1 MKQNLQLRISQNL
14 ALTPQLQQ
22 SIRLLQL
29 SSLELNQELDV
40 ILQENP
46 LLELVDGD
54 NPDADLDDDIALPE
68 LANDAD
74 NDQVGADGES
84 SQMDGEDFDAF
95 SNIDYQ
101 ALDSKDSTNPTP
113 STEEAPQEIASQQED
128 FSATDF
134 DEDYEEYGSASNW
147 DEGSRQNNSDDDD
160 GDYSRQEIIAESL
173 RDHLLNQLKLM
184 PFSER
189 DQNLVFLLIDSIN
202 EDGYLEESLEELA
215 ESLPLELEI
224 ELVELQTALKH
235 IQNLDPPGIGATNLQ
250 ECIMLQLNILPKET
264 EYLSVAKCI
273 VSEHLAVLANKDFAK
288 LRKLLN
294 CDEAT
299 LKGAQTLIKQQNPRP
314 GSDYAQLSKD
324 HFIQHEVLVKK
335 VKGIWIAT
343 LNDGVVP
350 KLRINQLYA
359 DILKRNRENSNQY
372 LQTQMQEAKWMIKN
386 IQQRF
391 STILRVSQAIVDRQ
405 RNFFEHGEIAMRP
418 LVLREIAEELEL
430 HESTISRVTTHK
442 YMLTPR
448 GVFELKYFFGSHVAT
463 DAGGECSATAI
474 RALIKQ
480 MVAEENIK
488 KPLSDNQFSEVL
500 AKQGIVVARR
510 TIAKYRESLNIP
522 PANLRKSL

>member
-29 SSLELNQELDV
+29 SSLELNQELDT

-46 LLELVDGD
+46 LLELVEGD
-54 NPDADLDDDIALPE
+54 NPDADLDDDLHMPE
-68 LANDAD
+68 QTNGAD
-74 NDQVGADGES
+74 DEQVGADGEFS
-84 SQMDGEDFDAF
+84 KIDSDDIEAF
-95 SNIDYQ
+95 SKIDYQ
-101 ALDSKDSTNPTP
+101 
-113 STEEAPQEIASQQED
+113 EIANTAPDVSEEKPLEISSTGDD

-134 DEDYEEYGSASNW
+134 DEDYEEYGSGSNW
-147 DEGSRQNNSDDDD
+147 DEGSRQNSSDDDSA
-160 GDYSRQEIIAESL
+160 YTRQEVVSESL
-173 RDHLLNQLKLM
+173 KDHLLNQLKLM
-184 PFSER
+184 PLSER
-189 DQNLVFLLIDSIN
+189 DQTLVLLLIDSIN
-202 EDGYLEESLEELA
+202 EDGYLEESLEDIE
-215 ESLPLELEI
+215 ESLPLELEV

-235 IQNLDPPGIGATNLQ
+235 IQHLDPVGIGATNLQ
-250 ECIMLQLNILPKET
+250 ECIMLQLNMLPKET
-264 EYLSVAKCI
+264 EFLSLAQKI
-273 VSEHLAVLANKDFAK
+273 VSQHLAVLANKDFAK

-294 CDEAT
+294 CDETA

-343 LNDGVVP
+343 LNDGVIP
-350 KLRINQLYA
+350 KLRINQVYA

-391 STILRVSQAIVDRQ
+391 TTILRVSQAIVDRQ

-488 KPLSDNQFSEVL
+488 KPLSDSQFSEVL